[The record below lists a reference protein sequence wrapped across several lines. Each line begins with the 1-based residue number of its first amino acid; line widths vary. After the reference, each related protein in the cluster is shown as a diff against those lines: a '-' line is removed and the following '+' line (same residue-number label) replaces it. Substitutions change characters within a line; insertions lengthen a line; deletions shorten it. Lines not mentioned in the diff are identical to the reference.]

1 MPTEQV
7 QSTFLTVV
15 EKLTFMFGEAV
26 SSADLP
32 PTEGEYFEAWLT
44 FAGTINGRLAVI
56 VPSEL
61 TPEIA
66 GNILGLDPADVQPGE
81 MMVDALRELLNVIS
95 GHVVMALATNLA
107 DFKLSPPE
115 HRQLTEEQWVAL
127 CEDPNTAPFLLDESP
142 VLLNLKL
149 E

>member
-1 MPTEQV
+1 MPTERV
-7 QSTFLTVV
+7 QATFLAVV

-26 SSADLP
+26 AAADLP
-32 PTEGEYFEAWLT
+32 ATAGEYSEAWLT
-44 FAGTINGRLAVI
+44 FSGAAQGRLAVI

-66 GNILGLDPADVQPGE
+66 GNILGLDPADVHPGE
-81 MMVDALRELLNVIS
+81 MMADALRELLNVIS
-95 GHVVMALATNLA
+95 GHVVMALVTNRA
-107 DFKLSPPE
+107 EFKLSAPE
-115 HRQLTEEQWVAL
+115 HRQLTQAQWRAL
-127 CEDPNTAPFLLDESP
+127 CEDEDSAAFLLDDSP

>member
-1 MPTEQV
+1 MPNEQV
-7 QSTFLTVV
+7 QSTFLAVV
-15 EKLTFMFGEAV
+15 EKLTFMFGEVV

-32 PTEGEYFEAWLT
+32 ATEGEYSEAWLT
-44 FAGTINGRLAVI
+44 FAGTVNGRLAVI

-66 GNILGLDPADVQPGE
+66 GNILGLDPAEVQPGE
-81 MMVDALRELLNVIS
+81 MMEDALRELLNVIS

-107 DFKLSPPE
+107 DFKLSPPKC
-115 HRQLTEEQWVAL
+115 RQLTEEQWVAL
-127 CEDPNTAPFLLDESP
+127 CEDPDTTPFLLDESP
-142 VLLNLKL
+142 VLLNLRL

>member
-1 MPTEQV
+1 MPTDRV
-7 QSTFLTVV
+7 QATFLEVV

-26 SSADLP
+26 TAAELP
-32 PTEGEYFEAWLT
+32 ATAGEYSEAWLT
-44 FAGTINGRLAVI
+44 FTGAVNGRLAVI

-66 GNILGLDPADVQPGE
+66 GNILGLDPSDVHPGE
-81 MMVDALRELLNVIS
+81 MMADALRELLNVIS

-107 DFKLSPPE
+107 DFKLSAPE
-115 HRQLTEEQWVAL
+115 HRQLTADQWAAL
-127 CEDPNTAPFLLDESP
+127 CQDPDTAPFLLDESP

>member
-1 MPTEQV
+1 MPNERV
-7 QSTFLTVV
+7 QSTFLEVV

-32 PTEGEYFEAWLT
+32 PTAGEYSEAWLT
-44 FAGTINGRLAVI
+44 FDGAVKGRLAVI
-56 VPSEL
+56 VPSEM

-81 MMVDALRELLNVIS
+81 MMADALRELLNVIS
-95 GHVVMALATNLA
+95 GHVVMALATTQA
-107 DFKLSPPE
+107 DFRLSAPE
-115 HRQLTEEQWVAL
+115 YRQLAEAQWVAL
-127 CEDPNTAPFLLDESP
+127 CEDPDTAPFLLDESP

>member
-1 MPTEQV
+1 MSTDRV
-7 QSTFLTVV
+7 QATFLEVV

-26 SSADLP
+26 TSADLP
-32 PTEGEYFEAWLT
+32 ATAGEYSEAWLT
-44 FAGTINGRLAVI
+44 FGGALSGRLAII
-56 VPSEL
+56 VPTEM

-81 MMVDALRELLNVIS
+81 MMADALRELLNVIS
-95 GHVVMALATNLA
+95 GHVVMALATNQA
-107 DFKLSPPE
+107 DFQLSAPN

-127 CEDPNTAPFLLDESP
+127 CEDPDTAPFLLDESP